1 METGSTKTQDAKAIL
16 LRLLVALG
24 LPLIFMLMISAMGCV
39 AVKPY
44 QREHL
49 ADRIMDFNAD
59 QSEDGIERHWVETRE
74 GSSGGL
80 GGSGGGCA
88 CN

>member
-1 METGSTKTQDAKAIL
+1 MPDAKSL
-16 LRLLVALG
+16 LWRLLLAIG
-24 LPLIFMLMISAMGCV
+24 LPLIFMLLASAMGCV

-44 QREHL
+44 QREYL